1 MRISDWSSDVCSSDL
16 LYCLPWLY
24 IFSSSISNFSIGAA
38 RGALRAF
45 LAAEQAR
52 ASRSRGVAGEDVIA
66 QRAAARLHAEIDAAE
81 AMYRRHVEHMLP
93 CVQVRDSF
101 PLETGYLYRTQTPS
115 VFRKL
120 TAPDDLGRAA

>member
-1 MRISDWSSDVCSSDL
+1 MRISDWSSDVCSSDA

-81 AMYRRHVEHMLP
+81 PMYRPHLETLLP
-93 CVQVRDSF
+93 LFEGHQSF
-101 PLETGYLYRTQTPS
+101 PFDSG
-115 VFRKL
+115 
-120 TAPDDLGRAA
+120 